1 MATAGSK
8 MDLQLT
14 IQTSDLGFDYDLE
27 LNSWQ
32 QKLQAFRVFGTKPKE
47 RLEGGL
53 GLGLNLI
60 TQFSSGDEWL
70 AQIPK
75 QYLTVTKAFP
85 EHEYQLLW
93 LAANSEQAAQLL
105 LMRPLLLVLI
115 CEQYPIDND
124 KALALSHLGQRDIL
138 NELGYDNAKATL
150 KFIDKLTL
158 KFERDVELKFLKKLL
173 DRRMCRYKIFKHHQT
188 INYVTISLDNRYPFL
203 TCTKLGH
210 AIAND
215 KNLKRGPL
223 RACLADTITLGL
235 ALGINEPAKR
245 IGQLS
250 SLDELER
257 LHQQWIDLRNDARRV
272 ASRPR
277 PVDADTPYPQ
287 LIPNE
292 PNIVAIENYDD
303 LINEGIIQKHCIA
316 VYHIRIVAGHYCAFK
331 MELPQRVTIGVKVN
345 KRIGML
351 ELDQISGIRNAIA
364 TNETREIVY
373 TWFERVKK
381 TYKQRFNPESELRA

>member
-1 MATAGSK
+1 

-14 IQTSDLGFDYDLE
+14 IQTSVLGFDYDIE
-27 LNSWQ
+27 VNSWQ
-32 QKLQAFRVFGTKPKE
+32 QKLQAYRVFGTKPKE

-60 TQFSSGDEWL
+60 TQFSSSDEWL

-75 QYLTVTKAFP
+75 QYLAVTKIFP

-138 NELGYDNAKATL
+138 NELGYDNAKVTL

-173 DRRMCRYKIFKHHQT
+173 DKTLCRYKVFKHHPT

-210 AIAND
+210 AIANN

-223 RACLADTITLGL
+223 RACLADTIALGL
-235 ALGINEPAKR
+235 ALGMNEVAKR

-250 SLDELER
+250 SLNELER
-257 LHQQWIDLRNDARRV
+257 LHQQWIDFRNDARQV
-272 ASRPR
+272 ASR

-287 LIPNE
+287 LIPSE
-292 PNIVAIENYDD
+292 SNIFAIENYDD
-303 LINEGIIQKHCIA
+303 LINEGISQKHCIA
-316 VYHIRIVAGHYCAFK
+316 VYHNRIIAGHYCAFT
-331 MELPQRVTIGVKVN
+331 MEHPQRVTIGVKIN

-351 ELDQISGIRNAIA
+351 ELDQISGIRNSIA
-364 TNETREIVY
+364 TNETREMVY

-381 TYKQRFNPESELRA
+381 TYKQRFNPESELKA

>member
-1 MATAGSK
+1 

-27 LNSWQ
+27 LHSWQ

-75 QYLTVTKAFP
+75 QYLAVTNTFS

-93 LAANSEQAAQLL
+93 LAANSQQAAQLL

-124 KALALSHLGQRDIL
+124 KALSLSHLGQRDIL
-138 NELGYDNAKATL
+138 KELGYDNAKATL
-150 KFIDKLTL
+150 KFIDKFTL

-173 DRRMCRYKIFKHHQT
+173 DKTMCRYKVFKHHQT
-188 INYVTISLDNRYPFL
+188 INYLTISLDNRYPFL

-215 KNLKRGPL
+215 KSIKRGSL
-223 RACLADTITLGL
+223 RACLADTIALGL
-235 ALGINEPAKR
+235 ALGINEPANR

-250 SLDELER
+250 SFDELEG
-257 LHQQWIDLRNDARRV
+257 LHQRWIDLRNDIDRLE
-272 ASRPR
+272 SR
-277 PVDADTPYPQ
+277 PVDADVQYPQ
-287 LIPNE
+287 FIASE
-292 PNIVAIENYDD
+292 PNFVAIDNYDA
-303 LINEGIIQKHCIA
+303 LIHEGMTQKHCIA
-316 VYHIRIVAGHYCAFK
+316 VYHNRIVSGHYFAFK
-331 MELPQRVTIGVKVN
+331 MERPQRVTIGVKVN

-373 TWFERVKK
+373 MWFERVKK
-381 TYKQRFNPESELRA
+381 TYKQKFNPESE

>member
-1 MATAGSK
+1 

-27 LNSWQ
+27 LHSWQ

-75 QYLTVTKAFP
+75 QYLAVTNTFS

-93 LAANSEQAAQLL
+93 LAANSQQAAQLL

-115 CEQYPIDND
+115 CELYPIDND

-173 DRRMCRYKIFKHHQT
+173 DKTMCRYKVFKHHQT
-188 INYVTISLDNRYPFL
+188 INYLTISLDNRYPFL

-215 KNLKRGPL
+215 KSIKRGSL
-223 RACLADTITLGL
+223 RACLADTIALGL
-235 ALGINEPAKR
+235 ALGINEPANR

-250 SLDELER
+250 SFDELER
-257 LHQQWIDLRNDARRV
+257 LHQQWIDLRNDIDRLE
-272 ASRPR
+272 SR
-277 PVDADTPYPQ
+277 PVDADVQYPQ
-287 LIPNE
+287 FIASE
-292 PNIVAIENYDD
+292 PNFVAIDNYDA
-303 LINEGIIQKHCIA
+303 LIHEGMTQKHCIA
-316 VYHIRIVAGHYCAFK
+316 VYHNRIVSGHYFAFK
-331 MELPQRVTIGVKVN
+331 MERPQRVTIGVKVN

-381 TYKQRFNPESELRA
+381 TYKQKFNPESE